1 MGVFKNDV
9 GRPSNKTIVLRR
21 ILKVVGLLVIIILA
35 GFIGY
40 SLKDNDKID
49 IDDEKIEEKD
59 NSNESNKDNNVTEN
73 EVKNIESKIL
83 IKNDDVS
90 KNNKFNY
97 NDVQYILEEKIE
109 DDKDVLYLNNK
120 AIYNLKAPNSII
132 YIYQIDN
139 LLVIYKTSGDV
150 KGQELDFI
158 DFNGNLIKN
167 ISTIVEG
174 SLEMA
179 LETVDD
185 NIAISNG
192 KITLKT
198 TAVTHGLTLVL
209 KNGESIDE
217 AMMPYDDSIKTK
229 YGINDDTI
237 VNATYEFKYYGNN
250 KFSEMKMID
259 STSYK
264 EYIKEYLN
272 R

>member
-1 MGVFKNDV
+1 MGVFKNEV
-9 GRPSNKTIVLRR
+9 GRPSNKTIILRR
-21 ILKVVGLLVIIILA
+21 MFKVLGLLIIVILA
-35 GFIGY
+35 LFIGY
-40 SLKDNDKID
+40 NLKDSNEVNKS
-49 IDDEKIEEKD
+49 DEKIEEKD
-59 NSNESNKDNNVTEN
+59 NSNESNKDNNVTEK

-90 KNNKFNY
+90 KDNKFNY

-120 AIYNLKAPNSII
+120 AIYELKAPNSII
-132 YIYQIDN
+132 DIYQIDN

-174 SLEMA
+174 PLEMA
-179 LETVDD
+179 LEAVDD
-185 NIAISNG
+185 NIAISKG

-198 TAVTHGLTLVL
+198 TAVTHGLTLTL
-209 KNGESIDE
+209 KDGNSIDE
-217 AMMPYDDSIKTK
+217 ANIPYSDSIKAK
-229 YGINDDTI
+229 YEINDDTI
-237 VNATYEFKYYGNN
+237 VSATYEFEYYGNN
-250 KFSEMKMID
+250 EFSKIEMID

-264 EYIKEYLN
+264 NFISSLKN
-272 R
+272 